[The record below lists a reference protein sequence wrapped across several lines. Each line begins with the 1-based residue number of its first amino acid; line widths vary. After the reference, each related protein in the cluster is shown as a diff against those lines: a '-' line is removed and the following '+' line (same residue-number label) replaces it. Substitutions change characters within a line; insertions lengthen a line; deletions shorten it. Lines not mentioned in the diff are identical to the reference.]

1 MLHRKTNN
9 KIVVILVYAFLEW
22 ILILLLL
29 LNSLFSYFITKFA
42 KFFGLKPPCIFCSRL
57 DHVLQPENSTDLVC
71 ETHAA
76 EISNLGY
83 CPNHQRLSEVKSM
96 CENCLASRPNHHEV
110 ENLFGLRHKIGFISL
125 ASPEKHDENGESLNR
140 CSCCNECLKNQF
152 YPPWDDRNYLSK
164 GCLIV
169 ESIEDDDKESDKYL
183 EFEINNGQEH
193 VHDHDHDHDDE
204 VSDEHQILFDI
215 ESFIL
220 REVAEDRSSSV
231 SNLNSDEKDAEKDDP
246 SVADSPIMQVSHCQ
260 DRSLEIINKHFEKKD
275 DPSGAD
281 NFIHPFSDTPIM
293 KLSHLED
300 RSIEII
306 SMNFEN
312 YVACGDDRLTP
323 VKLIDSITCVDFE
336 SCKLIEDP
344 KEGKQMIQTFASEL
358 PVEPRPSIL
367 EGEVLLSMDENV
379 VQTLEVE
386 GLNQISV
393 VQTSV
398 NDDNSIEAVTEE
410 PDNAQVDLFRS
421 QEPICSY
428 ECTEEDESESSDDD
442 DAEAQNAFEKFISQ
456 NKLSMSRSL
465 SNDEKSLEADMEEQE
480 NTSAEE
486 DQSIPED
493 QSSTSDDDIEVPN
506 AFDEFIANNNLYT
519 DKIGVNDNEIAE
531 KTTSFENVEEET
543 IHQSSK
549 CPETCEVEEDKLPE
563 TPTSADA
570 MLYMHRK
577 LMLYEKRESGA
588 EESVDGSVASEVES
602 GDPVLTIDRLK
613 TALKNEQR
621 ALSVIYQELEEERSA
636 SAIATNQTMAMITR
650 LQEEKAAMQMEALQY
665 QRMMEEQAE
674 YDQEA
679 LQLLNDLMTKR
690 EREKQELEKELEEY
704 REKVMEYEAKEKLSL
719 LRRMKDGSVRSRDSS
734 CSCCNTGY
742 TDELSIDLNNEEKE
756 DDNNEN
762 ADDSVSKLEE
772 MALDCVKHV
781 SELDSTLEEF
791 EEEKASIL
799 DQLKAL
805 EEKIVSL
812 EDGEEFL
819 EESSS
824 RYGDKEDYSN
834 GCLAKKLLPYLD
846 EADNENDEE
855 AFAYDRELENGSN
868 DMQMQNTVP
877 IISEMDSMKV
887 CIEEEVD
894 RVYDRLQALETDREF
909 LQHCMGSIQNGGDE
923 GKDLLQEILQHLR
936 DLKNV
941 ELRLKDLDN
950 DPSSIVMLHSPSK
963 DL

>member
-1 MLHRKTNN
+1 LNYNN
-9 KIVVILVYAFLEW
+9 A
-22 ILILLLL
+22 
-29 LNSLFSYFITKFA
+29 
-42 KFFGLKPPCIFCSRL
+42 G
-57 DHVLQPENSTDLVC
+57 TDKNGVNNH
-71 ETHAA
+71 ET
-76 EISNLGY
+76 
-83 CPNHQRLSEVKSM
+83 
-96 CENCLASRPNHHEV
+96 
-110 ENLFGLRHKIGFISL
+110 
-125 ASPEKHDENGESLNR
+125 
-140 CSCCNECLKNQF
+140 
-152 YPPWDDRNYLSK
+152 
-164 GCLIV
+164 
-169 ESIEDDDKESDKYL
+169 
-183 EFEINNGQEH
+183 
-193 VHDHDHDHDDE
+193 
-204 VSDEHQILFDI
+204 
-215 ESFIL
+215 
-220 REVAEDRSSSV
+220 
-231 SNLNSDEKDAEKDDP
+231 AEK
-246 SVADSPIMQVSHCQ
+246 
-260 DRSLEIINKHFEKKD
+260 
-275 DPSGAD
+275 
-281 NFIHPFSDTPIM
+281 
-293 KLSHLED
+293 
-300 RSIEII
+300 
-306 SMNFEN
+306 
-312 YVACGDDRLTP
+312 
-323 VKLIDSITCVDFE
+323 
-336 SCKLIEDP
+336 
-344 KEGKQMIQTFASEL
+344 
-358 PVEPRPSIL
+358 
-367 EGEVLLSMDENV
+367 
-379 VQTLEVE
+379 
-386 GLNQISV
+386 
-393 VQTSV
+393 
-398 NDDNSIEAVTEE
+398 
-410 PDNAQVDLFRS
+410 
-421 QEPICSY
+421 
-428 ECTEEDESESSDDD
+428 
-442 DAEAQNAFEKFISQ
+442 
-456 NKLSMSRSL
+456 
-465 SNDEKSLEADMEEQE
+465 
-480 NTSAEE
+480 
-486 DQSIPED
+486 
-493 QSSTSDDDIEVPN
+493 
-506 AFDEFIANNNLYT
+506 IA
-519 DKIGVNDNEIAE
+519 
-531 KTTSFENVEEET
+531 SFERVEEET

-549 CPETCEVEEDKLPE
+549 CSESCETEEDKLPE

-588 EESVDGSVASEVES
+588 EESVDSSVASEVES
-602 GDPVLTIDRLK
+602 GDPSLTIDRLK

-719 LRRMKDGSVRSRDSS
+719 LRRMKDGSVRSRDSC

-756 DDNNEN
+756 EENN
-762 ADDSVSKLEE
+762 ASVDTVSNLEE
-772 MALDCVKHV
+772 IALECVKHV

-824 RYGDKEDYSN
+824 RYGDKEDYFD

-846 EADNENDEE
+846 EAENENDEE
-855 AFAYDRELENGSN
+855 AFAYDKELENESN

-941 ELRLKDLDN
+941 ELRLKNLDN

>member
-1 MLHRKTNN
+1 
-9 KIVVILVYAFLEW
+9 
-22 ILILLLL
+22 
-29 LNSLFSYFITKFA
+29 
-42 KFFGLKPPCIFCSRL
+42 
-57 DHVLQPENSTDLVC
+57 
-71 ETHAA
+71 
-76 EISNLGY
+76 
-83 CPNHQRLSEVKSM
+83 M

-110 ENLFGLRHKIGFISL
+110 ENSFGMRHKIGFISL
-125 ASPEKHDENGESLNR
+125 VSHEKHDENGESLNR

-164 GCLIV
+164 DSLIV
-169 ESIEDDDKESDKYL
+169 ESSEDGEKESDKYL
-183 EFEINNGQEH
+183 EFVINNGEPP
-193 VHDHDHDHDDE
+193 DHDDDDEE
-204 VSDEHQILFDI
+204 VSDDI

-246 SVADSPIMQVSHCQ
+246 SGVENFIHQFADSSIMQVSHCE
-260 DRSLEIINKHFEKKD
+260 DRSLEIINKHFENED
-275 DPSGAD
+275 NPSGAAD
-281 NFIHPFSDTPIM
+281 FIHQFSDTPIM
-293 KLSHLED
+293 KVPHLED
-300 RSIEII
+300 RSIEIM

-312 YVACGDDRLTP
+312 YVACCDDRLIP
-323 VKLIDSITCVDFE
+323 VKLIDSITCVNFE
-336 SCKLIEDP
+336 SCKLIEDLE
-344 KEGKQMIQTFASEL
+344 EGKQMIQTFSSES
-358 PVEPRPSIL
+358 PVEPQLSVL
-367 EGEVLLSMDENV
+367 EGEVLLSMYENV
-379 VQTLEVE
+379 EKTNMREFEESLENSITLEVE
-386 GLNQISV
+386 GLNQISI

-398 NDDNSIEAVTEE
+398 NDDNSIEAATEE

-442 DAEAQNAFEKFISQ
+442 DFEAQDAFEKFISQ

-465 SNDEKSLEADMEEQE
+465 SNDDKSLEADMAEQK
-480 NTSAEE
+480 NTSA
-486 DQSIPED
+486 ED

-506 AFDEFIANNNLYT
+506 AFDEFISHNNLYT
-519 DKIGVNDNEIAE
+519 DKIGVNDHEMAE
-531 KTTSFENVEEET
+531 KTTSFEKVEEET

-549 CPETCEVEEDKLPE
+549 CSESCELEEDKLPE

-679 LQLLNDLMTKR
+679 LQLLNDLMVKR
-690 EREKQELEKELEEY
+690 EKEKQELEKELEEY
-704 REKVMEYEAKEKLSL
+704 REKIMEYEAKEKLSL

-805 EEKIVSL
+805 EEKIISL

-824 RYGDKEDYSN
+824 RYGDKEEYSN

-846 EADNENDEE
+846 EAENENDEE
-855 AFAYDRELENGSN
+855 AFAYDKELENESN
-868 DMQMQNTVP
+868 DMKMQNTVP
-877 IISEMDSMKV
+877 IINEMDSMKV

-941 ELRLKDLDN
+941 ELRLKNLDN